1 MVDRK
6 FGRYALGYCCLIACC
21 ASGGCRSDASP
32 RDMHASG
39 ASAPQPQPQLRPVS
53 FEDSDASSVHANRQ
67 AVMIAAEPIMIQ
79 APATE
84 LIEPADAT
92 AAPQNSLPEPL
103 RDAAEPQGDAAE
115 PQHSDDELA
124 ALIDQAIAIHP
135 EIRRLRATA
144 SESWARVPQVK
155 ALPDPMLQGTVYG
168 EPMMMSDGEIVG
180 TFMISQT
187 IPYLKRLG
195 ARAQQASF
203 EALMNQQAVRAAEQ
217 RIAAEVREAWYRL
230 YLIGQLL
237 RINDANEQLIQSL
250 VTIATAQV
258 EVGRATS
265 GDVVLATIELSRIE
279 EERLQLRQQLAS
291 RTAIL
296 NRLLSRPA
304 DTPIDLPSEIVDR
317 QVEPSLDTLRMIAAE
332 QQPEIVLAQLRT
344 QATAW
349 GIRIAKLE
357 RVPDLTLSYDQML
370 MRNDPGIHESNP
382 WQIGAGINL
391 PLWHQK
397 YAAVEREAAQRHVAA
412 NASAEDAVR
421 ANEAVILDLLEQARA
436 AGRTA
441 GLYQQTI
448 LPQVRQA
455 LEADQRAY
463 GQGAVQ
469 FERVIADARNLLV
482 AESAYHRAVT
492 DKAIALARLEQT
504 VGAPL
509 AAVPVVN
516 TPVSPE
522 SLLAPPEPLPA
533 SPEPLPAPD

>member
-1 MVDRK
+1 MVDQK
-6 FGRYALGYCCLIACC
+6 YGRYAVGYCCLIACC
-21 ASGGCRSDASP
+21 AFGGCRSDASS
-32 RDMHASG
+32 RDMRAG
-39 ASAPQPQPQLRPVS
+39 TDIIPQPQLRAVS
-53 FEDSDASSVHANRQ
+53 FEDSDVSSLPAHRQ
-67 AVMIAAEPIMIQ
+67 AVMIAAEPITIQ
-79 APATE
+79 ASPTE

-92 AAPQNSLPEPL
+92 AVPQNSLPEPQ
-103 RDAAEPQGDAAE
+103 RDAAEPQR
-115 PQHSDDELA
+115 SDEELA
-124 ALIDQAIAIHP
+124 ALVDQALAVHP

-144 SESWARVPQVK
+144 GESWARVPQVK
-155 ALPDPMLQGTVYG
+155 ALPDPMAQGTVYG
-168 EPMMMSDGEIVG
+168 EPMMMGDGEIRG

-187 IPYLKRLG
+187 IPYLKRLD

-217 RIAAEVREAWYRL
+217 RIAADVRESWYRL

-258 EVGRATS
+258 EVGRATA

-304 DTPIDLPSEIVDR
+304 DLPIDLPSTLVDGH
-317 QVEPSLDTLRMIAAE
+317 VESSFDTLRMLALE
-332 QQPEIVLAQLRT
+332 QQPEIALAQLRT

-370 MRNDPGIHESNP
+370 MRNDPGSHGSNP
-382 WQIGAGINL
+382 WQLGAGINL

-397 YAAVEREAAQRHVAA
+397 YAAVKQEAAQRHVAA
-412 NASAEDAVR
+412 HATAEDVVR
-421 ANEAVILDLLEQARA
+421 ASEAVILDLLEQARA
-436 AGRTA
+436 AERTA
-441 GLYQQTI
+441 DLYRQTI
-448 LPQVRQA
+448 LPQIRQG
-455 LEADQRAY
+455 LDADQRAY

-469 FERVIADARNLLV
+469 FERVIANARNLLV
-482 AESAYHRAVT
+482 AESAYYRAIT
-492 DKAIALARLEQT
+492 DQAVAVARLEQT
-504 VGAPL
+504 IGAPL
-509 AAVPVVN
+509 RTVQVVN
-516 TPVSPE
+516 APAAPELLPTPDGSPP
-522 SLLAPPEPLPA
+522 LTPEQN
-533 SPEPLPAPD
+533 

>member
-6 FGRYALGYCCLIACC
+6 YGRYALGYWCLIACC
-21 ASGGCRSDASP
+21 ASGGCRGDASP

-39 ASAPQPQPQLRPVS
+39 ASAPQPQLRPVR
-53 FEDSDASSVHANRQ
+53 FEDSDASSLQAYRQ
-67 AVMIAAEPIMIQ
+67 AVMIAAEPITLQ

-84 LIEPADAT
+84 LFEPTDAT
-92 AAPQNSLPEPL
+92 AAPQNSLPEPQ
-103 RDAAEPQGDAAE
+103 RDAAEPQS
-115 PQHSDDELA
+115 SDDELA

-144 SESWARVPQVK
+144 GESWARVPQVK
-155 ALPDPMLQGTVYG
+155 ALPDPMVQGTVYG

-203 EALMNQQAVRAAEQ
+203 ESLMNQQAVRAAEQ

-304 DTPIDLPSEIVDR
+304 DTSIDLPSEIVDR
-317 QVEPSLDTLRMIAAE
+317 QVDLSLDTLRMIATE
-332 QQPEIVLAQLRT
+332 QQPEIAMAQLRT

-357 RVPDLTLSYDQML
+357 RIPDLTLSYEQMM
-370 MRNDPGIHESNP
+370 MRNNPGMHGSDP
-382 WQIGAGINL
+382 WQLGAGINL

-397 YAAVEREAAQRHVAA
+397 YAAVEQEAAQRHLAA
-412 NASAEDAVR
+412 HAGIEETIR
-421 ANEAVILDLLEQARA
+421 ANEAMILDLLEQARA
-436 AGRTA
+436 AERTA
-441 GLYQQTI
+441 ALYQQTV
-448 LPQVRQA
+448 LPQIRQG
-455 LEADQRAY
+455 LDADQRAY

-469 FERVIADARNLLV
+469 FERVITNARNLLV
-482 AESAYHRAVT
+482 AESAYYRAVT

-509 AAVPVVN
+509 PTVQVVSVPAA
-516 TPVSPE
+516 PE
-522 SLLAPPEPLPA
+522 L
-533 SPEPLPAPD
+533 LPAPDGSAPLPPKHN